1 MKALLVSFTKVLQRL
16 TCMTAVYYYWL
27 SFGFRIIAD
36 MIINN
41 DSDIGWIV
49 WIGKGKSKTK
59 WYRRT
64 VNHFKLVWFVRV
76 SFTITKVMEKLQV
89 EVGKK
94 CLSMLACHK
103 LSNPEANFLSG
114 FTNSTKYFIMGTTK
128 TWHEKRGSMHAYN
141 DSYISNV
148 IFHNYFKN
156 IERFWHIAFN
166 QITRRILSCNELL

>member
-1 MKALLVSFTKVLQRL
+1 MKTF
-16 TCMTAVYYYWL
+16 
-27 SFGFRIIAD
+27 
-36 MIINN
+36 
-41 DSDIGWIV
+41 
-49 WIGKGKSKTK
+49 
-59 WYRRT
+59 
-64 VNHFKLVWFVRV
+64 
-76 SFTITKVMEKLQV
+76 QV

-148 IFHNYFKN
+148 IFHNYWKILNDFDILLLIRLLAGYFLAMNSFRSDNLFNVQILLSYGLGNDGLLKCSN
-156 IERFWHIAFN
+156 NTYQSTGKTNHIDRCF
-166 QITRRILSCNELL
+166 LF